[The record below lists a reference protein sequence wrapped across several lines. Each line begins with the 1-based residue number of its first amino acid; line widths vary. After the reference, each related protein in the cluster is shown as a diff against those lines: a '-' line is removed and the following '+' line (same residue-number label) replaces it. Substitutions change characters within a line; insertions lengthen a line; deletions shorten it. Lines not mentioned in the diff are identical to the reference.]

1 MDIEIRDNDIVDL
14 VYERLSSAI
23 PPGVTRGEA
32 LRAALRLT
40 ADCIHQIDKSDDN
53 DILMASIG
61 ILRCEFKNFQEKF
74 GK

>member
-40 ADCIHQIDKSDDN
+40 ADCIHQIDKSDD
-53 DILMASIG
+53 ILTASVG